1 MTQLSADGR
10 LNRAG
15 AGAGGAMASIMLATY
30 PDVSAGGAII
40 AGISFGAGASVTYWL
55 VYPDISACKW
65 TFLDGTSD
73 PSIRHDAPESCILAV

>member
-10 LNRAG
+10 LNRAGAG

-40 AGISFGAGASVTYWL
+40 AGIPFGAGASVTYWL
-55 VYPDISACKW
+55 VIPGHLGLQMD
-65 TFLDGTSD
+65 L
-73 PSIRHDAPESCILAV
+73 P